1 MNNSLLCIQQKIDNL
16 QYGLLRFQDSAGPT
30 TLHVKASTNE
40 DATFNCIIVED
51 SFDKKLYNTS
61 VNLIQKSYNDYI
73 YITGK
78 VAAEARQG
86 SKILAIRIIKACW
99 FERIYRGNT
108 SWLREKCMFESS
120 VPELEFAG

>member
-16 QYGLLRFQDSAGPT
+16 QYGLLRFHDNDGPI

-40 DATFNCIIVED
+40 DATFNCIVVED
-51 SFDKKLYNTS
+51 SFDKKLYNTC

-86 SKILAIRIIKACW
+86 SKILSIRIIKACW
-99 FERIYRGNT
+99 FERTYRGTT

-120 VPELEFAG
+120 VSELEFAG